1 LKGHEHKIT
10 AIVAVDN
17 DSHSLCISGDSG
29 SGIFVWHVDSTL
41 KEEPLNKWYE
51 HNDWLYRGVNC
62 LAVSGTGYLY
72 TGSRDKSIKAW
83 SLEVLCFASLRLC
96 TGMCF
101 HNDCSSSLGSLTF
114 ISYK

>member
-17 DSHSLCISGDSG
+17 DSHSLCISGDSS

-83 SLEVLCFASLRLC
+83 SLEVLSFASLMLC
-96 TGMCF
+96 TG
-101 HNDCSSSLGSLTF
+101 SSLGSLSF
-114 ISYK
+114 YI